1 MQSIKVTAIN
11 YCVEMNL
18 KQMSRDKALVRSP
31 LLFELGEDSSV
42 AVFRYGAVV
51 FFNVSDEKQQEFL
64 HQIKDNCSDIYSVQE
79 RENIDVVIE
88 PQKSEIITDVL
99 ISLKSFTLGH
109 RQLIAEV
116 LGRHVTLSLYEE
128 TVKKGMERIRSI
140 VSELNAERGR
150 KINSREV
157 LKIISRVQED
167 RIQML
172 GMIQLAEKPDTLWD
186 YPQLEKLYHDL
197 EMEFELE
204 DRFISI
210 NEKLDM
216 INSTASQILDVLDTK
231 HSLRLELY
239 IMLLIVFEILLTLYD
254 KFSLN

>member
-1 MQSIKVTAIN
+1 MQVIKVTAIN

-18 KQMSRDKALVRSP
+18 KLMSKDKALVRSP
-31 LLFELGEDSSV
+31 LIFELGADSSA

-51 FFNVSDEKQQEFL
+51 FFNVSVDKQQDFL
-64 HQIKDNCSDIYSVQE
+64 YQIKENCSGIYAVQE
-79 RENIDVVIE
+79 RDNIELQIDN
-88 PQKSEIITDVL
+88 QKPEIITNSA
-99 ISLKSFTLGH
+99 ISLKEFSLGH
-109 RQLIAEV
+109 KQLIAEV

-128 TVKKGMERIRSI
+128 TIKKSVERIRSI

-150 KINSREV
+150 KVNSREV

-186 YPQLEKLYHDL
+186 YPKLEKLYHDL
-197 EMEFELE
+197 EMEYELE
-204 DRFISI
+204 DRFISM
-210 NEKLDM
+210 NEKLEM
-216 INSTASQILDVLDTK
+216 INSTASQVLDVLDTK

-239 IMLLIVFEILLTLYD
+239 IVLLIVFEIVI
-254 KFSLN
+254 SLSGKLF